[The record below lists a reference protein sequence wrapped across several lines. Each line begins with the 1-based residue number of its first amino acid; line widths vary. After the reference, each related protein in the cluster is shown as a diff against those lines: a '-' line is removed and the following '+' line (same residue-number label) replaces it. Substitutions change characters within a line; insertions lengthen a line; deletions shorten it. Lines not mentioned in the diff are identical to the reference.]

1 MRATTMLIAG
11 GLAMTLAASA
21 GAQER
26 GKATAVLLP
35 VPDDATIAFGVWFK
49 VGSQNDPP
57 GKEGLAYLTA
67 QLISEGSTTK
77 NAYEEILRKLYPMAS
92 GYGVRV
98 DKEMTTLG
106 GRTHRDNTAKYMELL
121 SDAFLRPAFSQA
133 DFDRLKSDQINYL
146 EKNLRYAS
154 DEELAKAALHG
165 FVFDGTGY
173 ENIPQGT
180 VAGLQSITLDDV
192 KAFYQ
197 RYYTRDNAVVAL
209 GGGYSKDVQKQ
220 FEDAVKSL
228 PAGRVATVPAPKP
241 AAVRGQQV
249 TLVAKPNAD
258 ATICFGFPID
268 VHRGEKDFY
277 ALWVANSWLGEHRN
291 SSSHLYQVIREARGL
306 NYGDYSYIEAFPEGG
321 FRRQPPTGVGRRQQ
335 IFEVWIRTLPNKHAH
350 FALRA
355 ALREVKD
362 LVDGGMTQE
371 EFDLTRSF
379 LSKYVLHFA
388 ETTTNRLGYAVDDQF
403 YGVDGSHLAKFR
415 EAMKTLTLADVNAA
429 IRKHLQYD
437 NLKIAM
443 VTGDAENMKQ
453 ALVANTPSPMTYDN
467 PKSDAIVAEDKE
479 IAVFPLRVK
488 AEDVK
493 IVAVEEMFGK

>member
-1 MRATTMLIAG
+1 MRTIVRIVAG
-11 GLAMTLAASA
+11 GLAMTLAA
-21 GAQER
+21 GAAAEER
-26 GKATAVLLP
+26 GKTSAVLLP
-35 VPDDATIAFGVWFK
+35 VQDDATIAMGVWFK

-67 QLISEGSTTK
+67 QLLSEGGTTK

-92 GYGVRV
+92 GYSVRV
-98 DKEMTTLG
+98 DKEMTTFG
-106 GRTHRDNTAKYMELL
+106 GRTHKDNTAKYMELL
-121 SDAFLRPAFSQA
+121 TDAFLRPAFSQG

-146 EKNLRYAS
+146 EKNLRYSS
-154 DEELAKAALHG
+154 DEELAKAALHA
-165 FVFDGTGY
+165 FVFENTGY

-192 KAFYQ
+192 KAFYAQ
-197 RYYTRDNAVVAL
+197 YYTRDNAVVAL
-209 GGGYSKDVQKQ
+209 GGGFSKDVQKQ
-220 FEDAVKSL
+220 FEAAVQSL
-228 PAGRVATVPAPKP
+228 PAGRPPVAAAPKP

-249 TLVAKPNAD
+249 TFVAKPNAD

-268 VHRGEKDFY
+268 VSRGEKDFY

-306 NYGDYSYIEAFPEGG
+306 NYGNYSYIEAFPEGG

-335 IFEVWIRTLPNKHAH
+335 MFEVWIRTLPNKHAH

-355 ALREVKD
+355 AMREVKD
-362 LVDGGMTQE
+362 LVDGGMTQK
-371 EFDLTRSF
+371 EFDLTREF

-403 YGVDGSHLAKFR
+403 YELEGSHLAKFR

-429 IRKHLQYD
+429 IRKHLQYE
-437 NLKIAM
+437 NLKIAI
-443 VTGDAENMKQ
+443 VTGEAESLKQ
-453 ALVANTPSPMTYDN
+453 AMISNAPSPMVYDN

-479 IAVFPLRVK
+479 IAMFPLGVK
-488 AEDVK
+488 AADVR
-493 IVAVEEMFGK
+493 VVPVEQMFAK